1 MARNSRQVSGSREF
15 VSTVD
20 RYVDEMYTMSWRG
33 PFEGFSATRRF
44 CAPEPSFS
52 QGEVRWRG
60 PFEGVR

>member
-1 MARNSRQVSGSREF
+1 MARNSRQASGSREVF
-15 VSTVD
+15 STVD

-44 CAPEPSFS
+44 RSPEPSFA
-52 QGEVRWRG
+52 QGQVLWRG